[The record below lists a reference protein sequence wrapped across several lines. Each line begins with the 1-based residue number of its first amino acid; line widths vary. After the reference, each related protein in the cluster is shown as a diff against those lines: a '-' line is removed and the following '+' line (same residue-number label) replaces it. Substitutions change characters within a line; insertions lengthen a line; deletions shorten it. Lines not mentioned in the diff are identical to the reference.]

1 MSDASGQMMLRVKR
15 IEWEAEGVISLTL
28 ARPDGGELPLFT
40 PGAHIDLHLPNN
52 VTRSYSLCGDA
63 ADRSVYV
70 VGVGLDAASRGGSA
84 FIHNQLRAGQMISVS
99 PPRNHF
105 PLVEDAAKVVL
116 IAGGIGITPIYCMAR
131 RLSGLGRAFEIH
143 YATRNAARMAFLPAL
158 KALGGPVAVHHDE
171 ENGGRPLDVAA
182 IFAQHPAGTH
192 FYCCGPTP
200 MLAAFEKAGQAAGVK
215 DECIHVEYFSAKPQ
229 DAAAPASGFTIVLGR
244 SGREFSVP
252 ADKSILQVL
261 QLNGVAI
268 DSSCEDGICGT
279 CEVKVLEG
287 QPDHRDSVLTK
298 AEQAAN
304 KSMMVCVSRCKGERL
319 VLDLG

>member
-1 MSDASGQMMLRVKR
+1 MSDASGGLTLRVKR
-15 IEWEAEGVISLTL
+15 IEWEAEGVVSVALV
-28 ARPDGGELPLFT
+28 RPEGGDLPLFT
-40 PGAHIDLHLPNN
+40 PGAHIDLHLPNGI
-52 VTRSYSLCGDA
+52 TRSYSLCGDA
-63 ADRSVYV
+63 ADRSAYV
-70 VGVGLDAASRGGSA
+70 VGIGLDAASRGGSSY
-84 FIHNQLRAGQMISVS
+84 IHGQLRVGQMISVS

-105 PLVEDAAKVVL
+105 PLVEDVAKVVL

-131 RLSGLGRAFEIH
+131 RLAGLGRAFEIH

-158 KALGGPVAVHHDE
+158 KAMGAEVQVHYDE
-171 ENGGRPLDVAA
+171 EQGGRPLDVAA
-182 IFAQHPAGTH
+182 IFARHPAGTH

-200 MLAAFEKAGQAAGVK
+200 MLAAFEKAGLAAGVK
-215 DECIHVEYFSAKPQ
+215 DDCIHVEYFSAKPQ
-229 DAAAPASGFTIVLGR
+229 DQATPSNGFTIVLGR
-244 SGREFSVP
+244 SGRELAVP

-261 QLNGVAI
+261 QLNGVNI

-287 QPDHRDSVLTK
+287 MPDHRDSVLTK

-319 VLDLG
+319 VLDIG